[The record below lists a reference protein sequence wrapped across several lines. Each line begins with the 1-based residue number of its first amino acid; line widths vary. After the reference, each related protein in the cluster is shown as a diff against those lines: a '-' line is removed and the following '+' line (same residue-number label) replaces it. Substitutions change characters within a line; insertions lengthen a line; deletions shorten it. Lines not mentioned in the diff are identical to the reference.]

1 MTALLAL
8 LPILLIVALMI
19 GLSWSAAKAGVAGL
33 IVALPIALLAFDY
46 RGPEAAPNLPLALL
60 GLFAEA
66 GFTAAT
72 ILWIVFPALWI
83 HELQLKTEA
92 TETIRKS
99 LSRLSVDPRLTA
111 LLIAWFFALF
121 AEGAAGFGTPV
132 ALAAPILVGLGF
144 PPIQAVSLALV
155 GHAVGVSFGAVGTPV
170 MAQLA
175 TSDLG
180 PTALAGATALLHAG
194 LGWTMALMLHR
205 IVVQGEA
212 GNGAAVGTAGWPW
225 PMLAA
230 LTFLAPYALI
240 AWLIGPELPTL
251 GGALLGGAAFAWLV
265 HRREEAGGEHHD
277 DLPDGRRIVMAA
289 LPYLVLLALIVVT
302 RLIPPLQTLL
312 SEIKVGWQLFD
323 GGSPGD
329 DGFRGSFQPL
339 YHPGTML
346 FLGLVIGGLVR
357 RDSFGDFAATAKA
370 AASRLPAVIIALLA
384 MLTIARLM
392 VHAGLIEALAEA
404 AAATTGA
411 AWPLFAPATGA
422 LGTFV
427 TGSATA
433 SNILLTD
440 FQLATASALALPA
453 LWMAAAQGF
462 GAAVGNIICPHN
474 IVAGNATVGL
484 AGKEGPVLRLML
496 GPALLYAALGGVLV
510 ALLVYL

>member
-1 MTALLAL
+1 MTALFAL

-19 GLSWSAAKAGVAGL
+19 GLHWSAARAGL
-33 IVALPIALLAFDY
+33 AGLAVALPVALVVFDY
-46 RGPEAAPNLPLALL
+46 RGPEAAPGLPMALL

-99 LSRLSVDPRLTA
+99 LTRLSVDPRLTA

-144 PPIQAVSLALV
+144 APVQAVSLALV

-170 MAQLA
+170 MAQLELA
-175 TSDLG
+175 DLA
-180 PTALAGATALLHAG
+180 PTALAGATALLHG
-194 LGWTMALMLHR
+194 LLGWTMA
-205 IVVQGEA
+205 
-212 GNGAAVGTAGWPW
+212 AAVYRIACRAGHEAEGTATAGWPW
-225 PMLAA
+225 AMLAA
-230 LTFLAPYALI
+230 ACFLLPYAAI
-240 AWLIGPELPTL
+240 AWWIGPELPSL
-251 GGALLGGAAFAWLV
+251 GAALLGGAAFAWLV
-265 HRREEAGGEHHD
+265 RRRGDGDDPAAGEAPGGR
-277 DLPDGRRIVMAA
+277 PIVMAA
-289 LPYLVLLALIVVT
+289 LPYLVLLVLIVLT
-302 RLIPPLQTLL
+302 RLVPPLQALL
-312 SEIKVGWQLFD
+312 GDIRLSWSLF
-323 GGSPGD
+323 D

-346 FLGLVIGGLVR
+346 FMGLVIGGLAR
-357 RDSFGDFAATAKA
+357 GDGARDFAVTARA
-370 AASRLPAVIIALLA
+370 AASRLPAVILALLA

-411 AWPLFAPATGA
+411 AWPLFAPLTGA

-440 FQLATASALALPA
+440 FQLATAGALALPA

-462 GAAVGNIICPHN
+462 GAAVGNIVCPHN

-484 AGKEGPVLRLML
+484 AGKEGPVLRQML
-496 GPALLYAALGGVLV
+496 GPALLYAGLGGVTV
-510 ALLVYL
+510 ALIVHL